1 MEPIQPRDKYPKAKI
16 EEPTLRLPKALLK
29 PDGDPNDDLCYMK
42 IFEDDTRRAQHLAES
57 IAAGGK
63 LDRKVYRIRNKEL
76 AKFVGKDFEG
86 MSEIHKASKATIGI
100 LADAESNLHSHS
112 YLDLV
117 GTVEEVNIAEGLI
130 LDNTLKTYSTLAYP
144 VILMPPTIYGD
155 YIIIPV
161 NKVSRV
167 LGTYSINILRMEMEC
182 GAWIKIE
189 AGAPPGGSE
198 QEKLINV
205 FGPRENVIK
214 AIKLIRAITYEPTE
228 ASAAQEE
235 LWREF
240 NEPCW
245 REYFERNEL
254 AGEAQPQVEE
264 YSGGPERQADQE
276 GGSGHITER
285 ATQGSEYSSDK
296 KEKRQTSTF
305 LRMKPEGSKSKETV
319 EGEFKV
325 PKWSQ
330 TFGHIKPVHDES
342 KILGKEEGGSSVIEK
357 KHVDEAESESE
368 KGEAK
373 LKEYSGELEKG
384 KQAEEG
390 GIVEPTIEKNEH
402 DVKEREAESL
412 KKKSKKL
419 IIRLKKSG
427 GGEGSKQ
434 TEEGKDKESGEWEKG
449 KQAEEGGPIVIEKE
463 KQPEHV
469 HEKAHDSAKT
479 EDDKEG
485 DYRSKEKRQVEDVEQ
500 AKSEKEKGGKLK
512 MEQKAK
518 AAARDKYPKAKIEE
532 PNLRLPKALL
542 KPDSDSTADDL
553 TYMKIFDDARRA
565 QHLAEAIAGGA
576 KLDRKVYR
584 IRNKELVKFIGKD
597 FEGMSEVHKASKAT
611 IGILADSES
620 NLHSHSYIDLV
631 GTVEEVNSAEGLIL
645 GSILKTYSTLA
656 YPVILMPPTIYGDHI
671 IIPVNKVIGV
681 LGSFGTN
688 ILRMEMESGAWI
700 KIEAGA
706 PPGGSER
713 ERLINVFG
721 PRENVIKAI
730 KLIRAVTYEPT
741 EGSAAQEELWWEFNE
756 PCWREFFERNELAEE
771 AMLKEKPKQQ
781 VAGEAGS
788 TEKQKQKQPVLS
800 HHIVSKNKSGDDGES
815 EKTKSKKPLS
825 ERKKAQ
831 HQHQHVL
838 RRKSLSEGSKR
849 TEAAGEEPSLSETF
863 GRLKIGGSNVKEK
876 EHAQGDEPKE
886 KSHKDVSAKNKEES
900 QGDECGQESAE

>member
-16 EEPTLRLPKALLK
+16 DEPNLRLPKALLK

-42 IFEDDTRRAQHLAES
+42 IFEDDTRRAQHLAET

-76 AKFVGKDFEG
+76 AKFGGKDFEG
-86 MSEIHKASKATIGI
+86 MTEIHKASKATIGI

-130 LDNTLKTYSTLAYP
+130 LDNILKTYSTLAYP

-205 FGPRENVIK
+205 FGPRENVMK

-240 NEPCW
+240 NQPCW
-245 REYFERNEL
+245 REYFERKEL
-254 AGEAQPQVEE
+254 ADEAQPQVEE
-264 YSGGPERQADQE
+264 YSGAPERQAEE

-285 ATQGSEYSSDK
+285 ANQYSSEK

-330 TFGHIKPVHDES
+330 TFGHIKPVHHES
-342 KILGKEEGGSSVIEK
+342 KILGKVEGGSGVTEK
-357 KHVDEAESESE
+357 EAESESE

-384 KQAEEG
+384 KQQAEAG
-390 GIVEPTIEKNEH
+390 SIGEPTREKKEH
-402 DVKEREAESL
+402 DVKETEVESL

-434 TEEGKDKESGEWEKG
+434 TEEGKDKESGESEKG
-449 KQAEEGGPIVIEKE
+449 KQAEKGGPIVIEKE

-469 HEKAHDSAKT
+469 HEEAHDFAKT

-485 DYRSKEKRQVEDVEQ
+485 DYRSKEKRQVENVEH

-553 TYMKIFDDARRA
+553 TYMKIFEDDARRA

-631 GTVEEVNSAEGLIL
+631 GTVEEVNIAEGLIL
-645 GSILKTYSTLA
+645 DNILKTYSTLA

-671 IIPVNKVIGV
+671 IIPVNKVISV

-700 KIEAGA
+700 KIEAG
-706 PPGGSER
+706 GSER

-721 PRENVIKAI
+721 PRENVMKAI

-741 EGSAAQEELWWEFNE
+741 EGSAAQAELWREFNE
-756 PCWREFFERNELAEE
+756 PCWREFFERNELAAAAEEE
-771 AMLKEKPKQQ
+771 AMLKEKEKPKQQ
-781 VAGEAGS
+781 VAGES
-788 TEKQKQKQPVLS
+788 D
-800 HHIVSKNKSGDDGES
+800 HDRES

-825 ERKKAQ
+825 ERKKAPF
-831 HQHQHVL
+831 L

-849 TEAAGEEPSLSETF
+849 AQPPSLTETF
-863 GRLKIGGSNVKEK
+863 GRLKIGSSDQSEKGKEGGSNVKNEK
-876 EHAQGDEPKE
+876 EHHAKEEAEAEAEGDEPKE
-886 KSHKDVSAKNKEES
+886 KSDKDVSAKNKDEFG
-900 QGDECGQESAE
+900 QGSAE

>member
-1 MEPIQPRDKYPKAKI
+1 
-16 EEPTLRLPKALLK
+16 
-29 PDGDPNDDLCYMK
+29 
-42 IFEDDTRRAQHLAES
+42 
-57 IAAGGK
+57 
-63 LDRKVYRIRNKEL
+63 
-76 AKFVGKDFEG
+76 
-86 MSEIHKASKATIGI
+86 
-100 LADAESNLHSHS
+100 
-112 YLDLV
+112 
-117 GTVEEVNIAEGLI
+117 
-130 LDNTLKTYSTLAYP
+130 
-144 VILMPPTIYGD
+144 
-155 YIIIPV
+155 
-161 NKVSRV
+161 
-167 LGTYSINILRMEMEC
+167 MEMEC

-205 FGPRENVIK
+205 FGPRENVMK

-254 AGEAQPQVEE
+254 AEEAQPQVEE
-264 YSGGPERQADQE
+264 YSGAPERQAEE
-276 GGSGHITER
+276 GGSGHISER
-285 ATQGSEYSSDK
+285 ATQGSEYSSEK

-319 EGEFKV
+319 EGEFKI

-342 KILGKEEGGSSVIEK
+342 KILGKEEGGSGVTEK
-357 KHVDEAESESE
+357 EHVDEPESESE

-390 GIVEPTIEKNEH
+390 GIIEPKIEKNEH
-402 DVKEREAESL
+402 DVKEAEAESL

-434 TEEGKDKESGEWEKG
+434 TQTKEGKDKESGEG

-463 KQPEHV
+463 KHPEHV
-469 HEKAHDSAKT
+469 REEAHDSAKT

-553 TYMKIFDDARRA
+553 TYMKIFEDDARRA

-645 GSILKTYSTLA
+645 DNILKTYSTLA

-721 PRENVIKAI
+721 PRENVSKAI

-741 EGSAAQEELWWEFNE
+741 EGSAAQEELWREFNE

-771 AMLKEKPKQQ
+771 AAMLKEKPKQQ
-781 VAGEAGS
+781 VAGES
-788 TEKQKQKQPVLS
+788 EKQQQPVLS
-800 HHIVSKNKSGDDGES
+800 DHHSKNKSGDDGES

-831 HQHQHVL
+831 HQHGLSQTFL

-849 TEAAGEEPSLSETF
+849 TSLSAGEEPSLSQTF
-863 GRLKIGGSNVKEK
+863 GRLKIGGGKSGDQLEKGKKQQAEEGGSNSNVKEK
-876 EHAQGDEPKE
+876 EHHAKEEAEGDEPKE
-886 KSHKDVSAKNKEES
+886 KSDKDVSAKNKE
-900 QGDECGQESAE
+900 